1 MHVLVVLLHYEDMY
15 QWIIVL
21 LFAESFDD
29 DLRRRICKG
38 FLHSGF
44 CPGLRSILVSICVH
58 AFLPF
63 FFFMFRC
70 IDDDVIVLST

>member
-1 MHVLVVLLHYEDMY
+1 MRVLFVLLHYEDMD

-38 FLHSGF
+38 FPHSGF
-44 CPGLRSILVSICVH
+44 FPRLGPILVSICVH

-63 FFFMFRC
+63 VYLC
-70 IDDDVIVLST
+70 SAA